1 MQLAVR
7 QEDADILLK
16 QKNVLDELV
25 VEKYRVAGQ
34 ITQTAL
40 AYITSLI
47 NNSYHL
53 QTSPKLTIQQLCLL
67 TDSFLL
73 KLLSRQYV
81 NKVNEKGIAHPTTI
95 NVNQLLNGFSPEIDD
110 EREFFLNQGDVVTI
124 SLGVHID
131 GYTSQVSHTLV
142 IYPPSA
148 DAKPEGPLLE
158 VMLMHY
164 VLVILQLN
172 L

>member
-81 NKVNEKGIAHPTTI
+81 NKVNEKVSPT
-95 NVNQLLNGFSPEIDD
+95 Q
-110 EREFFLNQGDVVTI
+110 Q
-124 SLGVHID
+124 
-131 GYTSQVSHTLV
+131 Q
-142 IYPPSA
+142 
-148 DAKPEGPLLE
+148 
-158 VMLMHY
+158 
-164 VLVILQLN
+164 
-172 L
+172 